1 MVERIGSYLGTS
13 FPLFHAPR
21 HLYLICFMCGK
32 DHHLSKIFDLLTMI
46 LYVRKYLIAKETLY
60 VPTNILNS
68 QRHVLL
74 LQLTQLK

>member
-1 MVERIGSYLGTS
+1 MEHYT
-13 FPLFHAPR
+13 APVPGQPPR
-21 HLYLICFMCGK
+21 QLYLICFMCGK